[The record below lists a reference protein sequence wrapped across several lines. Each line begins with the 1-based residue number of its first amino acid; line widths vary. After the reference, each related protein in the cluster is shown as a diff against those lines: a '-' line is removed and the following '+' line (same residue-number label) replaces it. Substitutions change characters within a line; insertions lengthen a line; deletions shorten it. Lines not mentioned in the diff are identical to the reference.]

1 MPPANL
7 GKSSEVYEL
16 PHSSTIGSQWM
27 IEKDYKKKKMKQMQQ
42 YSRFY
47 LILQ

>member
-16 PHSSTIGSQWM
+16 PHSLAIGSQWM
-27 IEKDYKKKKMKQMQQ
+27 TEKDSKEEK
-42 YSRFY
+42 
-47 LILQ
+47 